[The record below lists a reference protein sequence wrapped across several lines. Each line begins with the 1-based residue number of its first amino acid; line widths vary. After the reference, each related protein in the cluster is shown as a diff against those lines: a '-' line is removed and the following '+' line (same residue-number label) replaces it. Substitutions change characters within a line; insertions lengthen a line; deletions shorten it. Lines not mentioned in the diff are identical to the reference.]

1 MTTQESAVL
10 EPKAA
15 ATEKQWDDILLR
27 DSIGDTGKYPT
38 GGTLSDSPDIIPYGT
53 SPIQDPST
61 FVDKT
66 NWSKELGKNLTAKAT
81 NYLYVRGQN
90 LAKKAQTGEM
100 YLYHSKASLLLY
112 PDQWRD
118 NGLKTSDGA
127 DHVEVSAAKSGDKVV
142 TANPFTWVPE
152 MISGDHYCLV
162 ARVAT
167 PDQPADIPQK
177 TGDIQSFAKFIS
189 ERPNFAWR
197 NIAVVNSG
205 SATWTT
211 TVEYDQ
217 GTIKSPIQFLITCKN
232 VPVGAEVGFSAG
244 TPGPKPVVDLPKTK
258 VTNSKSFVVGM
269 AAQVPAN
276 WSTNISYSYFAN
288 GHNPLPGFSIEMSAV
303 YIVPGDNELF
313 ERAATAENLGLP
325 PNLTAAIGPRRG
337 IRVGAHTTVTD
348 AG

>member
-10 EPKAA
+10 EPEAVAA
-15 ATEKQWDDILLR
+15 KKQWDDILIR
-27 DSIGDTGKYPT
+27 DSKGDTGKYPT
-38 GGTLSDSPDIIPYGT
+38 GGTLSHSPDIIPYGT

-66 NWSKELGKNLTAKAT
+66 NWSKDLGKNLTANAT
-81 NYLYVRGQN
+81 NYLYVRGKN
-90 LAKKAQTGEM
+90 LANKAQTGEM

-112 PDQWRD
+112 PEKWRD

-127 DHVEVSAAKSGDKVV
+127 DHVGVGAAKSGDKVV

-162 ARVAT
+162 ARVVT
-167 PDQPADIPQK
+167 SDHTADIPKK
-177 TGDIQSFAKFIS
+177 TGDIHSFATFIS

-197 NIAVVNSG
+197 NIAVVKSG
-205 SATWTT
+205 SPTWTT

-217 GTIKSPIQFLITCKN
+217 GTIESEINFLITCKN
-232 VPVGAEVGFSAG
+232 VPVGAAVAFSAG
-244 TPGPKPVVDLPKTK
+244 TPGPDPVVNLPKTT
-258 VTNSKSFVVGM
+258 VTSKESFVAGM

-288 GHNPLPGFSIEMSAV
+288 GHNPLPGFSIELSAV
-303 YIVPGDNELF
+303 YIVPEDNELF
-313 ERAATAENLGLP
+313 ERAATAENLELP
-325 PNLTAAIGPRRG
+325 RNLKAAIGPRRG
-337 IRVGAHTTVTD
+337 IQVGAHATVTD
-348 AG
+348 AR